1 MDPLLFVVISVS
13 ITVGALVFY
22 IGNGVVKAQK
32 QSGRRLASLST
43 REDVLQSDFSERA
56 VAPVMQGIGRFAL
69 RFTPT
74 GWVAKAQ
81 HKLVLAGWA
90 ERMDG
95 NTWAAI
101 RIIAI
106 VVSIVLTFLAVPI
119 VDSATMKLVVG
130 GLLLVIGFFGPEA
143 SLNRA
148 IDDRR
153 KEMEKQLPDIID
165 LLVISVEAGLGF
177 EAAMGRVVQNV
188 PGELSR
194 EVQRTLQET
203 RVGVS
208 RHEALRNMSERTDVD
223 DLNSFILALIQA
235 DQFGV
240 SIARMLRVQ
249 AEEMRVRR
257 RQRIQEKAFA
267 APVKMIFPMLLCI
280 FPSIFIVILGPAV
293 MNIRDNLL
301 CYVIVLGRADR
312 ARVKRRLR

>member
-1 MDPLLFVVISVS
+1 LFVVISVS
-13 ITVGALVFY
+13 VTIAALV
-22 IGNGVVKAQK
+22 IWVGNGVVRAQK
-32 QSGRRLASLST
+32 NSGNRLASLQT
-43 REDVLQSDFSERA
+43 RDDVLEQDFSQRA
-56 VAPVMQGIGRFAL
+56 VAPVMQGLGRFAT

-74 GWVAKAQ
+74 GWVGKSQ

-101 RIIAI
+101 RIMSLIAG
-106 VVSIVLTFLAVPI
+106 IVLAFILTPMVSGGVLRLAVAI
-119 VDSATMKLVVG
+119 MLV
-130 GLLLVIGFFGPEA
+130 VIGFYGPEA

-153 KEMEKQLPDIID
+153 KSMERQLPDIID

-188 PGELSR
+188 PGELAK
-194 EVQRTLQET
+194 EFQRTLQET

-208 RHEALRNMSERTDVD
+208 RHEALKNMAERTDVE

-249 AEEMRVRR
+249 ADEMRVRR

-267 APVKMIFPMLLCI
+267 APVKMIFPMLFCI

-293 MNIRDNLL
+293 FNI
-301 CYVIVLGRADR
+301 ADTFGS
-312 ARVKRRLR
+312 

>member
-1 MDPLLFVVISVS
+1 MDPLVFAVVAVAV
-13 ITVGALVFY
+13 TVGALTIY
-22 IGNGVVKAQK
+22 IGNGVVRSQK
-32 QSGRRLASLST
+32 NSGNRLASLST
-43 REDVLQSDFSERA
+43 RDDMMQQDFSQRA

-74 GWVAKAQ
+74 GWVGRAQ
-81 HKLVLAGWA
+81 KKLVLAGWA

-95 NTWAAI
+95 NTWAAV
-101 RIIAI
+101 RIIAL
-106 VVSIVLTFLAVPI
+106 VVSIILLFI
-119 VDSATMKLVVG
+119 VIPLLDSTMMKLGVG
-130 GLLLVIGFFGPEA
+130 GLILFLGFFGPEA

-153 KEMEKQLPDIID
+153 KEMEKTLPDIID

-188 PGELSR
+188 PGELSK
-194 EVQRTLQET
+194 EFSRTLQET

-208 RHEALRNMSERTDVD
+208 RHDALRAMSERTDVD
-223 DLNSFILALIQA
+223 DLNSFILSLVQA

-240 SIARMLRVQ
+240 SISRMLRVQ

-267 APVKMIFPMLLCI
+267 APVKMIFPMMFCI
-280 FPSIFIVILGPAV
+280 FPSIFIVILGPAAISIS
-293 MNIRDNLL
+293 NTLL
-301 CYVIVLGRADR
+301 
-312 ARVKRRLR
+312 

>member
-1 MDPLLFVVISVS
+1 MDPLLFAVVTVAIA
-13 ITVGALVFY
+13 VGALTVY
-22 IGNGVVKAQK
+22 VGNGVVRSQK
-32 QSGRRLASLST
+32 SSGNRLASLST
-43 REDVLQSDFSERA
+43 RDDVLEQDFSQRA

-74 GWVAKAQ
+74 GWVGKSQ

-101 RIIAI
+101 RIIGI
-106 VVSIVLTFLAVPI
+106 VVGLVLAFLVVPMVDGAMMKLAVGGMT
-119 VDSATMKLVVG
+119 AFVG
-130 GLLLVIGFFGPEA
+130 FYGPEA

-153 KEMEKQLPDIID
+153 KEMEKTLPDIID

-188 PGELSR
+188 PGDLSD
-194 EVQRTLQET
+194 EFSRTLAET
-203 RVGVS
+203 RVGVA
-208 RHEALRNMSERTDVD
+208 RHDALRAMAERTDVD
-223 DLNSFILALIQA
+223 DLNSFILSLIQA

-240 SIARMLRVQ
+240 SISRMLRVQ

-267 APVKMIFPMLLCI
+267 APVKMIFPMIVCI
-280 FPSIFIVILGPAV
+280 FPSIFIVILGPAAI
-293 MNIRDNLL
+293 NISRNLT
-301 CYVIVLGRADR
+301 
-312 ARVKRRLR
+312 

>member
-1 MDPLLFVVISVS
+1 MDPLLFAVISVS
-13 ITVGALVFY
+13 VTVGALAIYV
-22 IGNGVVKAQK
+22 GNGILRSQK
-32 QSGRRLASLST
+32 NTGTRLASLST
-43 REDVLQSDFSERA
+43 REVVMDQDFSQRA

-74 GWVAKAQ
+74 GWVDRAQ
-81 HKLVLAGWA
+81 RKLVLAGWG

-106 VVSIVLTFLAVPI
+106 VLGIIALFVVMPLIEGTVFRLA
-119 VDSATMKLVVG
+119 VG
-130 GLLLVIGFFGPEA
+130 GLIVFLGFFGPEA
-143 SLNRA
+143 SLNRSA
-148 IDDRR
+148 DDRR
-153 KEMEKQLPDIID
+153 KEMEKSLPDIID

-188 PGELSR
+188 PGELSN
-194 EVQRTLQET
+194 EFSRTLAET
-203 RVGVS
+203 RVGIS
-208 RHEALRNMSERTDVD
+208 RHDALRAMSERTDVD
-223 DLNSFILALIQA
+223 DLNSFILSLIQA

-240 SIARMLRVQ
+240 SISRMLRVQ

-267 APVKMIFPMLLCI
+267 APVKMIFPMLFCI

-293 MNIRDNLL
+293 ISISEGLL
-301 CYVIVLGRADR
+301 
-312 ARVKRRLR
+312 

>member
-1 MDPLLFVVISVS
+1 MDSLLFATISVA
-13 ITVGALVFY
+13 IAVGALAVY
-22 IGNGVVKAQK
+22 IGNGVIRAQRNTT
-32 QSGRRLASLST
+32 GGRLASLSSRDET
-43 REDVLQSDFSERA
+43 LQKDFSQRA
-56 VAPVMQGIGRFAL
+56 VAPVVQGLGRFVL

-74 GWVAKAQ
+74 GWVTRAQ
-81 HKLVLAGWA
+81 KKIVWAGWS

-101 RIIAI
+101 RLIAAGAGI
-106 VVSIVLTFLAVPI
+106 VGAFFLVPM
-119 VDSATMKLVVG
+119 VDGGMLKIAVG
-130 GLLLVIGFFGPEA
+130 GLVLFMGFFGPEA

-153 KEMEKQLPDIID
+153 KSMERELPDIID

-177 EAAMGRVVQNV
+177 EAAMGRVTATV
-188 PGELSR
+188 PGELAS
-194 EVQRTLQET
+194 EFQRTLAEV

-208 RHEALRNMSERTDVD
+208 RHQALRAMAERTDVD

-257 RQRIQEKAFA
+257 RQRIQERAFA
-267 APVKMIFPMLLCI
+267 APVKMIFPMLFCI
-280 FPSIFIVILGPAV
+280 FPSIFIIILGPAAI
-293 MNIRDNLL
+293 NISENLL
-301 CYVIVLGRADR
+301 
-312 ARVKRRLR
+312 

>member
-1 MDPLLFVVISVS
+1 MDLFSNLSSGLPFVVVSVS
-13 ITVGALVFY
+13 VTVLALVY
-22 IGNGVVKAQK
+22 YVGNGVLKSQK
-32 QSGRRLASLST
+32 QSGTRLASLQT
-43 REDVLQSDFSERA
+43 RDDVLDQDFSQRA
-56 VAPVMQGIGRFAL
+56 VAPVMQGLGRFAL

-74 GWVAKAQ
+74 GWVEKSQ
-81 HKLVLAGWA
+81 KKLIHAGWT
-90 ERMDG
+90 ERLDG
-95 NTWAAI
+95 NSWAAI
-101 RIIAI
+101 RIIA
-106 VVSIVLTFLAVPI
+106 LAGGVILMFVAIPLME
-119 VDSATMKLVVG
+119 SGTMKWFVG
-130 GLLLVIGFFGPEA
+130 ITCLVIGFYGPEA

-153 KEMEKQLPDIID
+153 KTMEKQLPDIID

-188 PGELSR
+188 PGELAQ
-194 EVQRTLQET
+194 EFQRTLQET

-208 RHEALRNMSERTDVD
+208 RHDAFRNLAERTDVE

-249 AEEMRVRR
+249 ADEMRVRR

-280 FPSIFIVILGPAV
+280 FPSIFIVIVGPAAI
-293 MNIRDNLL
+293 NISQAL
-301 CYVIVLGRADR
+301 
-312 ARVKRRLR
+312 